1 MNSLKK
7 IVVFGGT
14 SAIAEAVMRRLVEEG
29 ASVFF
34 VGRSTEK
41 VQSIMNDLNVRS
53 TSAQKIKGVVADLSD
68 TTLHQKLVEESRE
81 YLGGLDAALIAYGTL
96 PNQKECERDPQK
108 ALTEIHVNGSS
119 IAHLLLHLAHYFEEK
134 KTGVI
139 GVISSVAGDRG
150 RKSNYVYGSAK
161 GMLSLFLQGLRNRLC
176 HCNVDV
182 VTIKPGF
189 VDTPMTS
196 GFKNKGILWAQPD
209 TIAQGIIK
217 SMKKGKNSV
226 YLPSFWFWIMLIIKN
241 IPEFIFK
248 KLSL

>member
-1 MNSLKK
+1 
-7 IVVFGGT
+7 
-14 SAIAEAVMRRLVEEG
+14 MRRLVEEG

-34 VGRSTEK
+34 VGRSAEK
-41 VQSIMNDLNVRS
+41 VHSVMNDLNVRS
-53 TSAQKIKGVVADLSD
+53 TSEQKIKGVVADLSD
-68 TTLHQKLVEESRE
+68 TTLHQNLIEESRE
-81 YLGGLDAALIAYGTL
+81 YLGGLDAVLIAYGTL

-108 ALTEIHVNGSS
+108 ALAELHINGNS
-119 IAHLLLHLAHYFEEK
+119 IVHLLLHLACYFEEK

-139 GVISSVAGDRG
+139 AVISSVAGDRG
-150 RKSNYVYGSAK
+150 RQSNYVYGSAK
-161 GMLSLFLQGLRNRLC
+161 GMLSLFLQGLRNRLY

-196 GFKNKGILWAQPD
+196 DFKNKGILWAQPE
-209 TIAQGIIK
+209 TVAHGIIK

-226 YLPSFWFWIMLIIKN
+226 YLPRFWFWIMLIIKN